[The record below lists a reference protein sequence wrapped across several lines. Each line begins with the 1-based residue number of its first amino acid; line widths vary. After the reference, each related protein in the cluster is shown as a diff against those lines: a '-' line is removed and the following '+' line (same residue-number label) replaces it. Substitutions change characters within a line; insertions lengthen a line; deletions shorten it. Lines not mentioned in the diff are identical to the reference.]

1 MSGVTIGARAP
12 SFRLPSGQGPEIGP
26 DDYRGGSNLIVWFTK
41 GMACPFCRQ
50 HMSQLARGYSEF
62 QTLQTEI
69 LEVTTT
75 TPDRARVYAKS
86 FQIPFPYLCDP
97 DYQVRCAYGLKV
109 RSQSLATAAK
119 KLYAGLTT
127 PPPPSDFGK
136 VQPSLGEIPKLVAD
150 DDMGFFILDK
160 DSIVRYA
167 LSGAYGTPGGPRGIP
182 SNEELIRE
190 LQRCE
195 QVESR
200 ATQ

>member
-1 MSGVTIGARAP
+1 MSGLTVGQRAP
-12 SFRLPSGQGPEIGP
+12 SFHLPSGQGPEIGP
-26 DDYRGGSNLIVWFTK
+26 DDYRGRSNLIVWFTK

-50 HMSQLARGYSEF
+50 HMSQLARGYHAF
-62 QTLQTEI
+62 QALQTEI

-75 TPDRARVYAKS
+75 TPERARIYAKS

-97 DYQVRCAYGLKV
+97 DYEVRRAYGLEI

-119 KLYAGLTT
+119 KLYAGLTA

-150 DDMGFFILDK
+150 DDMGLFILDK

-167 LSGAYGTPGGPRGIP
+167 LSGAYGTTGGPRGIA

-195 QVESR
+195 QGESR

>member
-1 MSGVTIGARAP
+1 MSELTVGQRAP
-12 SFRLPSGQGPEIGP
+12 SFRLPTAQGPAIGP
-26 DDYRGGSNLIVWFTK
+26 DDYQGRSNLVVWFTK

-50 HMSQLARGYSEF
+50 HMSQLARGYPEF
-62 QTLQTEI
+62 QTLQAEI

-75 TPDRARVYAKS
+75 TLERARVYAQS
-86 FQIPFPYLCDP
+86 FRIPFPYLCDP
-97 DYQVRCAYGLKV
+97 DYRVRRTYGLQV

-136 VQPSLGEIPKLVAD
+136 VQPSMGEIPKLVAD

-167 LSGAYGTPGGPRGIP
+167 LSGAYVTPGGPRGIP
-182 SNEELIRE
+182 SNEEVIRE
-190 LQRCE
+190 LKGYKE
-195 QVESR
+195 T
-200 ATQ
+200 A

>member
-1 MSGVTIGARAP
+1 
-12 SFRLPSGQGPEIGP
+12 
-26 DDYRGGSNLIVWFTK
+26 
-41 GMACPFCRQ
+41 
-50 HMSQLARGYSEF
+50 
-62 QTLQTEI
+62 
-69 LEVTTT
+69 VTTT
-75 TPDRARVYAKS
+75 TPERARVYAKS

-97 DYQVRCAYGLKV
+97 DYEVRCAYGLVV

-160 DSIVRYA
+160 ESIVRYA
-167 LSGAYGTPGGPRGIP
+167 LSGAYGTSGGPRGIP

>member
-1 MSGVTIGARAP
+1 MSGVTIGERAP

-26 DDYRGGSNLIVWFTK
+26 DDYRGRSNLIVWFTK

-50 HMSQLARGYSEF
+50 HMSQLARGYPTF

-75 TPDRARVYAKS
+75 TPERGRVYVKS

-97 DYQVRCAYGLKV
+97 DYQARCAYGLEV

-150 DDMGFFILDK
+150 DDMGLFILDK

-167 LSGAYGTPGGPRGIP
+167 LSGAYSSPGGPRGIP
-182 SNEELIRE
+182 SNEELLHE

-195 QVESR
+195 QADGR